1 MGVAA
6 RNNQEY
12 STGAP
17 VSVDDL
23 DVADVF
29 EVPHPSGARWGRKII
44 YKHVEGLKLRD
55 GTKRYG
61 CDMCKN
67 TYGNPVAVGA
77 HQRRDH
83 LNGASAAGAVK
94 KRAER
99 PVAAPAGAPAPARTR
114 TASTASRRQP
124 APPAEH
130 ALTPV
135 AAYGLHEA
143 GLDKSVELVIQLSNS
158 RNEWKARALAA
169 ERERDTMRKDI
180 ARLAAAFA
188 PNPNGD
194 SNA

>member
-17 VSVDDL
+17 VSVDAL
-23 DVADVF
+23 DVVDVF

-61 CDMCKN
+61 CDMCKD

-94 KRAER
+94 KRAEK
-99 PVAAPAGAPAPARTR
+99 PVAAPDPAVLPGALDKPRKSAT
-114 TASTASRRQP
+114 RRQ
-124 APPAEH
+124 APAEH
-130 ALTPV
+130 QLTPV
-135 AAYGLHEA
+135 AAHGLNEA
-143 GLDKSVELVIQLSNS
+143 GLDAQVDLVVRLSDS